1 MYREGESMRLE
12 EVKDLILEPN
22 YILDVGAHTGQFY
35 RWAKNVWPWSV
46 VWMIEANEVHERT
59 LKNMTIGTDD
69 AYLIATLGDEERD
82 VTFYTRSDKP
92 HTEGASYY
100 KENAYWDIPQLV
112 MKIPKKLQKLD
123 NIFTDDTT
131 FEVIKMDTQGSELDI
146 MKGGKNLCKRAS
158 IIILEVSLV
167 DLNEG
172 APIYDEVA
180 VFMEDFGF
188 EERMSIGEHYEGD
201 EIIQRDLVFLNKE
214 LL

>member
-1 MYREGESMRLE
+1 
-12 EVKDLILEPN
+12 
-22 YILDVGAHTGQFY
+22 
-35 RWAKNVWPWSV
+35 
-46 VWMIEANEVHERT
+46 
-59 LKNMTIGTDD
+59 
-69 AYLIATLGDEERD
+69 
-82 VTFYTRSDKP
+82 
-92 HTEGASYY
+92 
-100 KENAYWDIPQLV
+100 LV